1 MGLWKYVTNATD
13 QQLNSDVW
21 GVRFDFLENRNQ
33 AVNTWGIQDIMYL
46 MMLLD
51 SKL

>member
-33 AVNTWGIQDIMYL
+33 AVNTCRYGEYRTLCI
-46 MMLLD
+46 
-51 SKL
+51 